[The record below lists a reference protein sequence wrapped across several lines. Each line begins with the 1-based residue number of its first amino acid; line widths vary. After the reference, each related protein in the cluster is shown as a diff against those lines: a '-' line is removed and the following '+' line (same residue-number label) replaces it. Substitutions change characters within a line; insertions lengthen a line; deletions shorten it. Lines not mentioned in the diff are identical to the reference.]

1 MGGWV
6 GSTIWLETPSKNG
19 PHISHL
25 LFADNNLLFC
35 RANMGDLQTI
45 QGISALNKKV
55 SGQQINKDKTTLF
68 FIKSIFEATKKSIKD
83 LLGVF

>member
-1 MGGWV
+1 
-6 GSTIWLETPSKNG
+6 
-19 PHISHL
+19 
-25 LFADNNLLFC
+25 
-35 RANMGDLQTI
+35 MGDLQTI

-55 SGQQINKDKTTLF
+55 SSQQINKDKTTLF